1 MNFQPSVHVLSY
13 IILNKMNGLRFLKT
27 LIFSQYDNFSLGIA
41 FLHPRQPRKQT
52 YIFSSQGY
60 LDLVIPLM

>member
-1 MNFQPSVHVLSY
+1 
-13 IILNKMNGLRFLKT
+13 MNGLRFLKT